1 MNTCKKIFR
10 IGFIGFG
17 TVAQAVWKNLDGG
30 RLAARFGADYE
41 LAKAC
46 VRDLSKKRA
55 VEIPADK
62 IVSDPYEIINDPSI
76 DIVCELM
83 GGTGAAFD
91 YTVAALR
98 NGKTVVSAN
107 KAVICAR
114 GAEIFAEAAKS
125 KGSYFFEAS
134 VAGGVPI
141 IKVLCEGL
149 VANSFPLI
157 YGILNGTT
165 NYILTRME
173 SENADYETVLADA
186 KRLGYVEADD
196 SLDLDGIDAA
206 HKISILGYL
215 AHGVWIKP
223 SIVSGIRRVTLED
236 MAWAKDFGYRIKLIA
251 AVRSLEGGALFASV
265 YPALVPLSD
274 AVANVNGVYNAVA
287 ISGDVV
293 GRTIH
298 IGRGA
303 GGDATSSAVIAD
315 IYDAVKYIMGEPKS
329 LSIAG
334 AENARAASL
343 DEVSGKFYIRL
354 EVADEAGVLASIAGV
369 FSDAGISIETLMQR
383 SCERDGRAW
392 LLLTTHDTTEGA
404 IKKACDALMSHPK
417 VSSEPFVLRFGY

>member
-46 VRDLSKKRA
+46 VRDLYKKRA

-141 IKVLCEGL
+141 IKVLREGL

-173 SENADYETVLADA
+173 NENADYETVARRRQAARVRGGGRLA
-186 KRLGYVEADD
+186 R
-196 SLDLDGIDAA
+196 
-206 HKISILGYL
+206 
-215 AHGVWIKP
+215 P
-223 SIVSGIRRVTLED
+223 RR
-236 MAWAKDFGYRIKLIA
+236 A
-251 AVRSLEGGALFASV
+251 
-265 YPALVPLSD
+265 
-274 AVANVNGVYNAVA
+274 
-287 ISGDVV
+287 
-293 GRTIH
+293 
-298 IGRGA
+298 
-303 GGDATSSAVIAD
+303 
-315 IYDAVKYIMGEPKS
+315 
-329 LSIAG
+329 
-334 AENARAASL
+334 
-343 DEVSGKFYIRL
+343 
-354 EVADEAGVLASIAGV
+354 
-369 FSDAGISIETLMQR
+369 
-383 SCERDGRAW
+383 
-392 LLLTTHDTTEGA
+392 
-404 IKKACDALMSHPK
+404 
-417 VSSEPFVLRFGY
+417 